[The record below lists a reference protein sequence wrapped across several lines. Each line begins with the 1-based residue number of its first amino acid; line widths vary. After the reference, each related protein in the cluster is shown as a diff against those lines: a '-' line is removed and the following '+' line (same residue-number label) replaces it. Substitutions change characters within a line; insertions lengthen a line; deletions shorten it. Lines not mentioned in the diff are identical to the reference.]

1 MSPCFSLLYV
11 AEGGSKLEEKCMILK
26 IFFDGKPPVWL
37 QIKGRGVYWTYQMVR
52 LSVISTTSMKGN
64 NFNDFLWFVL
74 FSVTKQSLEVFFT
87 LSDSSA

>member
-1 MSPCFSLLYV
+1 
-11 AEGGSKLEEKCMILK
+11 
-26 IFFDGKPPVWL
+26 
-37 QIKGRGVYWTYQMVR
+37 MVG